1 MRRLL
6 LIALLPACA
15 PEIGPGTYFCGPERL
30 CPPNLAC
37 DENLFTCVRDVQVEP
52 FACPAGSEVA
62 EPDGTLAEAEDSG
75 QLDCGEALA
84 TRAGCLAAGDEAD
97 ILAFELPTTCAGTDP
112 HVSVVVRFPVALAP
126 LQLELVD
133 AASGTLAA
141 GDDCTPD
148 ENYSGKRHLCIEQA
162 LSPGTYYL
170 RLSFDPEGADCGGDC
185 RYNSYSLD
193 VLYPL
198 S

>member
-1 MRRLL
+1 
-6 LIALLPACA
+6 
-15 PEIGPGTYFCGPERL
+15 
-30 CPPNLAC
+30 
-37 DENLFTCVRDVQVEP
+37 
-52 FACPAGSEVA
+52 
-62 EPDGTLAEAEDSG
+62 
-75 QLDCGEALA
+75 
-84 TRAGCLAAGDEAD
+84 
-97 ILAFELPTTCAGTDP
+97 ILALQLPHPCPGTDP
-112 HVSVVVRFPVALAP
+112 NWSVVVGFPVALAP

-133 AASGTLAA
+133 AAGGTLAA

-170 RLSFDPEGADCGGDC
+170 RLSFDPEGADCGGDW
-185 RYNSYSLD
+185 RYNSYSTH